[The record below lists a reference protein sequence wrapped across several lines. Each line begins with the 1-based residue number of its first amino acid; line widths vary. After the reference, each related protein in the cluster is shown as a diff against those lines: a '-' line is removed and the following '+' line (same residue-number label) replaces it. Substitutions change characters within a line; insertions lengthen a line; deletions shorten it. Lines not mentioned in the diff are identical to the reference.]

1 MDSYCTAP
9 LSPLSYIF
17 DHQRLIAK
25 RASLLYLSS
34 LERLLFG
41 EELKV
46 GQTKSQ
52 TISEMGK
59 ARVIRYE
66 PRKRHIDTVPVLII
80 TPILSKPYILDLCP
94 GLSFVEYLVE
104 EGLDVYLIDFGEP
117 DLDDMDMAL
126 EDYVFHIIPE
136 AVDAVL
142 STSQATKLSLVGYCF
157 GGVFTLLYEMYMQKK
172 NVSSIVLV
180 ATPVDFSKM
189 GLHYHYWKNVN
200 EEALVSIFGN
210 IPPELII
217 NSFHII
223 AWIEDPLR
231 YTRRLGH
238 LLKNLQ
244 AKDYLKRELLI
255 TRWLIESPP
264 FPAGVFKQLI
274 RDLFRKNCLV
284 TGAVKLDG
292 REATLSSIKCPVFV
306 ISHTSDVVSPPES
319 ARALLD
325 LIGSKHKELLEVS
338 GSGAGHIDII
348 VGSEGPEITWPRV
361 ASWLKS
367 KTIHPDNT

>member
-1 MDSYCTAP
+1 MP
-9 LSPLSYIF
+9 LPPPFNYIF

-25 RASLLYLSS
+25 RASLLYLSM
-34 LERLLFG
+34 LERLIFG

-46 GQTKSQ
+46 GQTESQ
-52 TISEMGK
+52 TICETGK

-66 PRKRHIDTVPVLII
+66 PRKRHPEPTPVLII
-80 TPILSKPYILDLCP
+80 TPILSKPYILDLYP
-94 GLSFVEYLVE
+94 GLSLVEYLVE

-117 DLDDMDMAL
+117 DLGDMDMSF

-136 AVDAVL
+136 SVEAVL
-142 STSQATKLSLVGYCF
+142 RTSQAAKLSLIGYCF
-157 GGVFTLLYEMYMQKK
+157 GGVFTLLYEMYARKN

-189 GLHYHYWKNVN
+189 GLHYHYWRSVN
-200 EEALVSIFGN
+200 EEVLVNTFGN

-223 AWIEDPLR
+223 AWMEDPLR
-231 YTRRLGH
+231 YVRRLGH
-238 LLKNLQ
+238 LLKNLKD
-244 AKDYLKRELLI
+244 KDYLKKELLI

-264 FPAGVFKQLI
+264 FPAGVFRQLI
-274 RDLFRKNCLV
+274 RELFRKNSLV
-284 TGAVKLDG
+284 TGTVRLDG

-306 ISHTSDVVSPPES
+306 VSHTSDVVSPPES

-338 GSGAGHIDII
+338 GGGAGHIDVI
-348 VGSEGPEITWPRV
+348 VGSEGQEITWPRI

-367 KTIHPDNT
+367 KTIQSENG